1 MIRFFSA
8 LVLGLAVAVFAI
20 ENDQSVR
27 LVFLGMTAPSVH
39 LVYVLLA
46 ALVLGAGVAIL
57 LGGLRVLHLG
67 SRVRALE
74 VELAAAR
81 TAVQTGARE
90 AEAAI
95 SAAVI
100 EHRTTAA
107 PAAAEARRAP
117 PA

>member
-74 VELAAAR
+74 V
-81 TAVQTGARE
+81 
-90 AEAAI
+90 
-95 SAAVI
+95 
-100 EHRTTAA
+100 
-107 PAAAEARRAP
+107 
-117 PA
+117 